1 MKTLLAMLRYFHYM
15 IGITAPS
22 KEQERTV
29 LLIWIGLAV
38 GLILLGVLFILFI
51 VPQVFRQ

>member
-22 KEQERTV
+22 KEQERAV